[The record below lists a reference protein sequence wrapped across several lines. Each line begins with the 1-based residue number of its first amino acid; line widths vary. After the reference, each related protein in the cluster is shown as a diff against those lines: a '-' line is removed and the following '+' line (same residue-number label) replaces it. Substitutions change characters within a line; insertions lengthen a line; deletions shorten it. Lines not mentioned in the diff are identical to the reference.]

1 MRILLTRHGESE
13 YNTQDRI
20 GGDSPLTLN
29 GWNYAHM
36 LDKFI
41 QKNISIIP
49 NKCIHS
55 GKIRVKQTV
64 STFLHRIKDIE
75 ELPILD
81 EIDAGIAEN
90 LSYAEFKAKYPEE
103 YMDRSKNK
111 LHYKY
116 PDGESYID
124 VINRIKS
131 LCTTIKTNGGD
142 IFIVAHR
149 AIIRA
154 LISEFMKDISIED
167 IPTLN
172 IPLHTIIELN
182 CIYGYWKMRYI
193 NVEKFI

>member
-1 MRILLTRHGESE
+1 MRIFLTRHGESE

-20 GGDSPLTLN
+20 GGDSSLTLN

-41 QKNISIIP
+41 QKNASIIP
-49 NKCIHS
+49 DKCIHS
-55 GKIRVKQTV
+55 SKIRVKQTV
-64 STFLHRIKDIE
+64 SVFLHRIKDIE
-75 ELPILD
+75 EFSVLD
-81 EIDAGIAEN
+81 EINAGIAEH
-90 LSYAEFKAKYPEE
+90 LSYTEFKDKYPDE
-103 YMDRSKNK
+103 YVNRAKNK
-111 LHYKY
+111 LQYKY

-124 VINRIKS
+124 LINRIKP
-131 LCTTIKTNGGD
+131 LCATIKTKEDD

-154 LISEFMKDISIED
+154 IISEFMKDIPIEN

-172 IPLHTIIELN
+172 VPLHTIIELN
-182 CIYGYWKMRYI
+182 YTYGYWKMRYI